1 MQMAAAGAYIPG
13 TQPSRAEPLSR
24 YLPPLADGVVSAWLR
39 ARLPMSERRQAPW
52 ILDPFCAS
60 PRSVIEAARAG
71 FNVLVAAN
79 NPISRYLLEMAA
91 NPPTEDE
98 LRSALAEL
106 AAARKGDE
114 RLELHIRSLYT
125 TTCDVCKSE
134 IMAEAYLW
142 DRDKN
147 QPFARIYN
155 CPHCGTSGEHPILEL
170 DLSRLSQFS
179 SSGLHHSR
187 ALERVAAI
195 DDPDRQHVKEAL
207 DVYLPRALYALFTII
222 NRLESLPINQAKR
235 HHLSAL
241 ILAALDQANTLWQY
255 PTSRARPRQLTI
267 PPRFRENN
275 VWLALE
281 NAVELWAPFAPSIP
295 LVRWPE
301 IPPATGGISVFEGR
315 LSELGISISDL
326 KVEAVLAP
334 LPRPNQAFWT
344 LSALWAGWLWGKEA
358 LGPFKNVLRRRRYDW
373 SWHGTA
379 LHAALESL
387 HPILDPGTPVLGLIG
402 ENEPGFLSAAIISAE
417 AAGFDLD
424 SLAMRLDSAQ
434 AQIVWHRPPGTRAK
448 SYASG
453 AERIRLIA
461 EAARNHL
468 QERGEPASF
477 LTMQAAALTSVIHQ
491 HVLDLSPP
499 LTEVI
504 PDVNNLLDSA
514 FSYRRGFIRYGG
526 SEKSLDIG
534 QWWLEESKEIALSL
548 ADRVEK
554 EAVRQLLEFPG
565 GKLLEFDTRLCQEFP
580 GLLTPNSELV
590 HVCLESYGEP
600 INQEDSGWQMRRQDM
615 PEVRRNDLKEIS
627 SALVSLTSLLDHS
640 ITGDKPLLVYNAQ
653 GELQYAIYII
663 ASALIGEYIFAR
675 KFPPEKSLI
684 VIPGGRANLV
694 AYKLQ
699 HDPRLRLAI
708 ESGWR
713 FMKFRQVREL
723 IQSPRLTKFSLED
736 QLALDSLTYDAPQLR
751 LF

>member
-1 MQMAAAGAYIPG
+1 MAATGTYIPG
-13 TQPSRAEPLSR
+13 SQPSRAEPLSR
-24 YLPPLADGVVSAWLR
+24 YLPPLADGVVSAWLFNR
-39 ARLPMSERRQAPW
+39 MPMSERGLSPW

-71 FNVLVAAN
+71 FSLLVAAN
-79 NPISRYLLEMAA
+79 NPISRFLLEMAA
-91 NPPTEDE
+91 DPPTEDE

-114 RLELHIRSLYT
+114 RLELHIRSLYST
-125 TTCDVCKSE
+125 ICDVCKSDV
-134 IMAEAYLW
+134 MAEAYLW

-155 CPHCGTSGEHPILEL
+155 CPNCGTAGEHPIIEF

-179 SSGLHHSR
+179 SSGLHHAR

-222 NRLESLPINQAKR
+222 NRLESLPLTQTKR
-235 HHLSAL
+235 QHLSAL

-281 NAVELWAPFAPSIP
+281 NAVELWAPSAPSIP

-301 IPPATGGISVFEGR
+301 RPPSTGGISVFEGR
-315 LSELGISISDL
+315 LSDLVMSTSDL
-326 KVEAVLAP
+326 KIEAVLAP

-373 SWHGTA
+373 SWHSTA

-387 HPILDPGTPVLGLIG
+387 HPMLETGTPVLGLIG
-402 ENEPGFLSAAIISAE
+402 ENEPGFLSAALISAE
-417 AAGFDLD
+417 AAGLDLD
-424 SLAMRLDSAQ
+424 SLAMRLDSGQ
-434 AQIVWHRPPGTRAK
+434 AQIVWQRSPGTRGE
-448 SYASG
+448 SYVSG
-453 AERIRLIA
+453 SERIRLIA

-468 QERGEPASF
+468 QERGEPAAF
-477 LTMQAAALTSVIHQ
+477 LTLQAAALTSVIHQ
-491 HVLDLSPP
+491 HALDLTTP
-499 LTEVI
+499 LAELV

-514 FSYRRGFIRYGG
+514 FSFRRGFIRYGG

-534 QWWLEESKEIALSL
+534 QWWLEESKDITFSL
-548 ADRVEK
+548 ADQIEK
-554 EAVRQLLEFPG
+554 STVRQLLEFPG
-565 GKLLEFDTRLCQEFP
+565 LTLLEFDTRLCQEFP
-580 GLLTPNSELV
+580 GLFTPNSELV
-590 HVCLESYGEP
+590 HVCMDSYGEP
-600 INQEDSGWQMRRQDM
+600 ISHEDSGWQIHRQDM
-615 PEVRRNDLKEIS
+615 PDARRTDLKEIS
-627 SALVSLTSLLDHS
+627 DALVSLTSQLDHS
-640 ITGDKPLLVYNAQ
+640 TTGEKPLLVYNAQ

-663 ASALIGEYIFAR
+663 ASALIGELVFAR
-675 KFPPEKSLI
+675 KFPPEKSVI
-684 VIPGGRANLV
+684 VLPGGRANLV

-699 HDPRLRLAI
+699 HDPRLRLAV

-713 FMKFRQVREL
+713 FMKFRQVRTIL
-723 IQSPRLTKFSLED
+723 QTPRLTELSLDD
-736 QLALDSLTYDAPQLR
+736 QLSLDSLTYDAPQLR